1 MLKFLE
7 RFLPKPKTS
16 LYDRLGPDAVD
27 AAVDAL
33 YRKILADNR
42 ISRFFEDTDLDRLR
56 HKQKVF
62 VSMALGGP
70 KYPGIDLG
78 KCHAPLL
85 KFGLSDQHF
94 DWVLDHLE
102 NVLRDL
108 HLAEEDIAVAIH
120 GLEGT
125 RAEVLGTSI

>member
-1 MLKFLE
+1 MLKYLG
-7 RFLPKPKTS
+7 RLLQKPKTS

-56 HKQKVF
+56 HKQKMF
-62 VSMALGGP
+62 VRMALGGP
-70 KYPGIDLG
+70 KNPDIDLG
-78 KCHAPLL
+78 KCHTPLL

-94 DWVLDHLE
+94 DWVLAHLE

-108 HLAEEDIAVAIH
+108 RVAEEDIAAAIQ

-125 RAEVLGTSI
+125 RSEVLGRL

>member
-1 MLKFLE
+1 MVKFLGGL
-7 RFLPKPKTS
+7 FQKPKTS

-33 YRKILADNR
+33 YRKILADTR
-42 ISRFFEDTDLDRLR
+42 ISRFFEDTDMDKLR

-70 KYPGIDLG
+70 KYPGIDLR
-78 KCHAPLL
+78 KAHAPSL
-85 KFGLSDQHF
+85 KYGLSDQHF

-108 HLAEEDIAVAIH
+108 QVAEEDIAVAIQ

-125 RAEVLGTSI
+125 RAEVLGRP